1 MEWVK
6 GMNQSIEYVESH
18 LDGEIEVEK
27 AAQLAACSVFH
38 YQRMFAYMTGVTF
51 SEYIRRR
58 RMTLAAFE
66 LLDGKAKVIDLSLK
80 YGYDSPTA
88 FNRAFQSVHGVS
100 PSKARLEGIRLTT
113 FPRLTFTLSIKG
125 EEAMNY
131 KIVSK
136 ESFRI
141 VGYATRE
148 PMTMEDCFEKIPKF
162 WQSVKERG
170 GIEELQK
177 LMDGNEPAGILGV
190 SLCEGGD
197 YSGFLI
203 AAATSAPVPEGM
215 EEQIIPATT
224 YAVFECT
231 GPVPDAMQTVQ
242 QRIISEWLPTSGY
255 EYAPAPDI
263 EVYGDGDQSSENY
276 HSEVWLPIIKK

>member
-66 LLDGKAKVIDLSLK
+66 LLDGKAKIIDLSLK

-88 FNRAFQSVHGVS
+88 FNRAFQGVHGVS
-100 PSKARLEGIRLTT
+100 PSKAKLEGIRLTT

-170 GIEELQK
+170 GIGELQK

-231 GPVPDAMQTVQ
+231 GPLPDAMQTVQ

>member
-66 LLDGKAKVIDLSLK
+66 LLDGKAKIIDLSLK

-100 PSKARLEGIRLTT
+100 PSKAKLEGILLTT

-170 GIEELQK
+170 GIGELQK

-231 GPVPDAMQTVQ
+231 GPLPDAMQTVQ